1 MDTPVAVAHYWSA
14 WNRWTLVG
22 LDKLVPSGE
31 RYGIDLTAAV
41 TADELARF
49 GDCMLGTR
57 PSLTLKLQVETVDE
71 QPKAG
76 DQFGLMVSD
85 VEIVAAGVSLSDKQE
100 RDIAWFLMLYG
111 SWHAEEP
118 TVSMKDGQP

>member
-22 LDKLVPSGE
+22 LDKLGAVAASGTGSTS
-31 RYGIDLTAAV
+31 RRLRSQPTSCPV
-41 TADELARF
+41 

-57 PSLTLKLQVETVDE
+57 PSLTLKMQVETVDE

-76 DQFGLMVSD
+76 DPVWLDG
-85 VEIVAAGVSLSDKQE
+85 E
-100 RDIAWFLMLYG
+100 RC
-111 SWHAEEP
+111 
-118 TVSMKDGQP
+118 